1 MATLARNGRSDA
13 ERNRQWRRG
22 EAPDHAGPAARK
34 NAQAGLFA
42 GLRAALGTGGA
53 EANRAALG
61 CVHDWNAVAVL
72 AMRHRVVSLLLN
84 GVRRVGPA
92 DQRLR
97 AEAAL
102 GPLRK
107 ASKVRGLSQLAGLR
121 AAVGC
126 LDTHEIPWL
135 VLKGAPLSMRLYGN
149 PLEREN
155 YDIDLLVPPAAAT
168 AAARALRSNG
178 WRTEAPSFEPR
189 PARDRYFEK
198 YVKNRIFSGPGGVL
212 ELHHRLM
219 SNPHLL
225 SSTFQ
230 DLHARASAIGFGGLS
245 FPALGD
251 NDLLVYLCLHGQLHR
266 WSRLKWLCDVAALIG
281 CIGED
286 GLMAA
291 VENGASQGLALEP
304 VFGTALRLCEDF
316 LHIESPG
323 FAAPLASGP
332 WTQHQAGKTRMLWE
346 RRGGGRGLQGIVRRL
361 DEMRTA
367 LAFSPSW
374 RTAAHELARHSASPY
389 DLGRVNLP
397 DRLFFLYLP
406 LRPFLWLSS
415 WLERVKARSAASGR
429 ARIGDTADFRSPGA
443 DETNTESPP
452 HTASVPRGA
461 LVYAIGDI
469 HGRVEPLAQL
479 LESIRRDASRQKAD
493 RRVLVFLGDYVDR
506 GPQSRQVIDLL
517 RSDPAPGF
525 EMVFLKGN
533 HEAWLLDFLDD
544 ASVGERWLAAGGHA
558 TLLSYGVAPPAR
570 APRGAGGW
578 EVLRKAFAAEFPEE
592 HKAFLSS
599 LAKTHVEGGYAFT
612 HAGIRPGVPLAE
624 QREEDLL
631 WGSEDFVEDGRD
643 HGRVIVHGHWYA
655 AAPVVRPNRIGIDTG
670 AFATGRLT
678 CLALSG
684 AERRFLST

>member
-22 EAPDHAGPAARK
+22 EAPDHAGPAAWK

-84 GVRRVGPA
+84 GVRRFGPV

-135 VLKGAPLSMRLYGN
+135 VLKGAPLSMRLYGD

-168 AAARALRSNG
+168 AAADALRLNG
-178 WRTEAPSFEPR
+178 WQMKTPSFAPT

-198 YVKNRIFSGPGGVL
+198 YVKDRIFAKRDGVL
-212 ELHHRLM
+212 ELHHRLAN
-219 SNPHLL
+219 NPHLL
-225 SSTFQ
+225 PAPFE
-230 DLHARASAIGFGGLS
+230 DLHARAATAGVGGLS
-245 FPALGD
+245 FLTLGD
-251 NDLLVYLCLHGQLHR
+251 EDLLVYLCIHGQLHR

-281 CIGED
+281 SMGEG
-286 GLMAA
+286 GLKSAA
-291 VENGASQGLALEP
+291 EHGAGQGLVPGP
-304 VFGTALRLCEDF
+304 VFGTALRLCREV
-316 LHIESPG
+316 LHMELPE
-323 FAAPLASGP
+323 FAAALASGP
-332 WTQHQAGKTRMLWE
+332 WTERQGRRTRILWVK
-346 RRGGGRGLQGIVRRL
+346 RGGGRGLQGVARRL
-361 DEMRTA
+361 DGMRTA
-367 LAFSPSW
+367 LAVHPS
-374 RTAAHELARHSASPY
+374 RRVAAHELARFAAFPY
-389 DLGRVNLP
+389 QLGRLNLP
-397 DRLFFLYLP
+397 DRLFFLHPPLLP
-406 LRPFLWLSS
+406 VLWLSGRIG
-415 WLERVKARSAASGR
+415 RVKADSGGR
-429 ARIGDTADFRSPGA
+429 AGIGDAAAPRGAATEKPGR
-443 DETNTESPP
+443 
-452 HTASVPRGA
+452 TASVPRGA

-599 LAKTHVEGGYAFT
+599 LAKAHVEGGYAFT

-655 AAPVVRPNRIGIDTG
+655 AEPVVRPNRIGIDTG

-678 CLALSG
+678 SLALSG